1 MEVKIYWK
9 SEDGVVRIDSHQ
21 IPQYVGDVAT
31 QTDEK
36 ALRDTTE
43 NENDKIA
50 DIVERVVVGNRGV
63 YLERYKRII
72 APDDQFVK
80 RGTFITNGSKG
91 NCLVASKDMKN
102 VTRVTVDDEQVW
114 PEVEVGDPADEL
126 EHIVGA
132 LREIVG

>member
-1 MEVKIYWK
+1 MEVKIYRNDA
-9 SEDGVVRIDSHQ
+9 DGTIRIDSHQ

-50 DIVERVVVGNRGV
+50 DIVERVVVGRHGV
-63 YLERYKRII
+63 YLERYKRILS
-72 APDDQFVK
+72 PDDQFVK
-80 RGTFITNGSKG
+80 KGTFITNGTKG
-91 NCLVASKDMKN
+91 MCLVADMSS

-114 PEVEVGDPADEL
+114 PEVEAGDPGEEL
-126 EHIVGA
+126 EHIVNA
-132 LREIVG
+132 LREIVA